1 MPCGNV
7 ASGCRS
13 PTVDSSSKKLYR
25 YFGYVSALARGFVQ
39 LAAHDQIQL
48 VIVQFNRLRLVPGFL
63 RDILVFRLMLAY
75 VVDPHIN
82 DPPPRHPNPI
92 TQPPPFP
99 PPP

>member
-63 RDILVFRLMLAY
+63 HTVTVLTFRLSGIEPKGRYLEPSGRAGL
-75 VVDPHIN
+75 
-82 DPPPRHPNPI
+82 
-92 TQPPPFP
+92 
-99 PPP
+99 